1 MKILGINTSHD
12 ASVCLVEDGEVKAVY
27 EEDRCRRQKW
37 YCPLDRGQDFHEVGY
52 MAIDQFQLHECD
64 KVAYASYD
72 RRGVTFEFTDNVH
85 NDRVL
90 QKDLIDFISA
100 KQMNRERIAEM
111 QKEFGPTVVK
121 GVDYADEQDGTTSD
135 EVLNESIHEQIHC
148 EDRTPY
154 FKHEHHYFHAVCGSH
169 LSPYDESLVITWDGG
184 GFQNMWDT
192 HPGYQEIEAIWH
204 HKGDS
209 VEPLWKKFTNTR
221 MLDDIQQQ
229 NFRGWMED
237 SVYCLEDEEF
247 TKDGVEY
254 VMSSLPSMGMNFSN
268 MSVALGADDLGRG
281 AGKIMGMASYSSMIP
296 RVHSRHNAAQAVE
309 RDSYD
314 NAVEVIQK
322 AISLRPDVKNIVLSG
337 GFSLNCT
344 NNYKY
349 LKAFPDHQ
357 FFVDPIPHDGGTA
370 VGAALDLWRN
380 K

>member
-12 ASVCLVEDGEVKAVY
+12 ATVCLLEDGEIKAVY

-37 YCPLDRGQDFHEVGY
+37 YCPLDNTQEVHEVGY

-72 RRGVTFEFTDNVH
+72 RRGLQFQFTDNVVK
-85 NDRVL
+85 DRVL
-90 QKDLIDFISA
+90 QKDIIDFISA
-100 KQMNRERIAEM
+100 KQMNRERIAEF
-111 QKEFGPTVVK
+111 QKEFGPTVVSD
-121 GVDYADEQDGTTSD
+121 VSMDETSPSLD
-135 EVLNESIHEQIHC
+135 EELNRSIHEQVHC

-154 FKHEHHYFHAVCGSH
+154 FKQEHHYFHAVCGSH
-169 LSPYDESLVITWDGG
+169 LSPYDESIVITWDGG
-184 GFQNMWDT
+184 GFNNMWET
-192 HPGYQEIEAIWH
+192 HPGYQEIECIWH
-204 HKGDS
+204 HKGES
-209 VEPLWKKFTNTR
+209 VTPLWKKYSNTR
-221 MLDDIQQQ
+221 MLDDIQQRW
-229 NFRGWMED
+229 FRGWMED
-237 SVYCLEDEEF
+237 SVYCLEDETF

-254 VMSSLPSMGMNFSN
+254 VMSALPSMGMNFSN
-268 MSVALGADDLGRG
+268 MSVALGADSQGRG

-296 RVHSRHNAAQAVE
+296 RVHSRHNAAQLVE

-314 NAVEVIQK
+314 NAVEVINK
-322 AISLRPDVKNIVLSG
+322 AISLLPDVKNIVLSG

>member
-135 EVLNESIHEQIHC
+135 EVLNESIHEQIH
-148 EDRTPY
+148 
-154 FKHEHHYFHAVCGSH
+154 
-169 LSPYDESLVITWDGG
+169 
-184 GFQNMWDT
+184 
-192 HPGYQEIEAIWH
+192 
-204 HKGDS
+204 
-209 VEPLWKKFTNTR
+209 
-221 MLDDIQQQ
+221 
-229 NFRGWMED
+229 
-237 SVYCLEDEEF
+237 
-247 TKDGVEY
+247 
-254 VMSSLPSMGMNFSN
+254 
-268 MSVALGADDLGRG
+268 
-281 AGKIMGMASYSSMIP
+281 
-296 RVHSRHNAAQAVE
+296 
-309 RDSYD
+309 
-314 NAVEVIQK
+314 
-322 AISLRPDVKNIVLSG
+322 
-337 GFSLNCT
+337 
-344 NNYKY
+344 
-349 LKAFPDHQ
+349 
-357 FFVDPIPHDGGTA
+357 
-370 VGAALDLWRN
+370 
-380 K
+380 